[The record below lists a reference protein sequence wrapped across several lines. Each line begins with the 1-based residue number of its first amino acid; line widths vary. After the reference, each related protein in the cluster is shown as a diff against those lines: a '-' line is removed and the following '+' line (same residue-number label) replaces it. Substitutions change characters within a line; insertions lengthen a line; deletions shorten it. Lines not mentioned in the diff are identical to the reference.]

1 MDNEIKITYPRG
13 WRIKFA
19 PKPPVCG
26 CCFEATAVISGMC
39 QGCYDA
45 SCGIVDSNNI
55 DFEAWWNEPDDKEVS
70 DET

>member
-1 MDNEIKITYPRG
+1 MDEIKITYPRG

-26 CCFEATAVISGMC
+26 CCFDELAVIFGMC

-45 SCGIVDSNNI
+45 SMKYADDDF
-55 DFEAWWNEPDDKEVS
+55 DFETTVDKLIK
-70 DET
+70 